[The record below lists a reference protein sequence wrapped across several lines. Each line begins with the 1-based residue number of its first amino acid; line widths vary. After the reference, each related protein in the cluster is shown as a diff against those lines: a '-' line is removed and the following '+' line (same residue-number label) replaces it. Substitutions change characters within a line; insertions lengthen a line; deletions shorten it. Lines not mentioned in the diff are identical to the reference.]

1 MRHFFGDLRADLLH
15 KNQVVR
21 PFAPAVES
29 LYHAL
34 FADTL
39 ICDQTHCGV
48 LKKGLGGLVMAG
60 EPKCGHWWILG
71 IFPKVGS
78 YTGCPNRR

>member
-60 EPKCGHWWILG
+60 EPKCGPLVDSGNLSKGG
-71 IFPKVGS
+71 IIHGLS
-78 YTGCPNRR
+78 